1 MSGIANAADLCESSS
16 RPCDDEKYEHYCCFV
31 LDDEVI
37 CNGQCCLVLDDEVTC
52 ALVGLYM
59 YMCASDSKL
68 GDMVINKFNGR

>member
-16 RPCDDEKYEHYCCFV
+16 RPCDDEKYEHY
-31 LDDEVI
+31 
-37 CNGQCCLVLDDEVTC
+37 CCLVLDDEVTC